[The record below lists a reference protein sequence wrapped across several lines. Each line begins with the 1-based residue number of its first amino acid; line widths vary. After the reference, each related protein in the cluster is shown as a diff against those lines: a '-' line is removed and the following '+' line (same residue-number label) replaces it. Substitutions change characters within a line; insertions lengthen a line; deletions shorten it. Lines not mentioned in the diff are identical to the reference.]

1 MTVSYYLPFY
11 FSPYHEPVSNR
22 VAQGP
27 GLYITMLP
35 PANQLIAIF
44 SQCADRGTES
54 TLPIPIGVVCYIRTT
69 TRSEAVY
76 IFKDSRHQDGAA
88 T

>member
-1 MTVSYYLPFY
+1 M
-11 FSPYHEPVSNR
+11 
-22 VAQGP
+22 AQGP

-44 SQCADRGTES
+44 RQCADRGTES
-54 TLPIPIGVVCYIRTT
+54 TLPIPIGIVCHIRTT
-69 TRSEAVY
+69 ARSEAVY
-76 IFKDSRHQDGAA
+76 IFKDSRHQDGVA